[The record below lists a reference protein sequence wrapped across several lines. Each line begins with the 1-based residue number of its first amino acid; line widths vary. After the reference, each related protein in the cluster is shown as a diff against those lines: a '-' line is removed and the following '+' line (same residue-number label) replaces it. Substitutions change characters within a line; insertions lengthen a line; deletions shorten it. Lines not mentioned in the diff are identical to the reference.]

1 MALIFDP
8 QVYPYMKAAL
18 GCIEEELEC
27 QGVGACRY
35 DALITA
41 QDQLDGCDCCGE
53 EHARLGR
60 DGRVW
65 ARAVS
70 INAVEGPTNIPNC
83 PPRLVAEINF
93 GISRCAVTGEELPST
108 GELEA
113 QAVRGYAD
121 MHAMRMALTKCDP
134 KRFNATLG
142 QWTPLGPS
150 GGCYGGIW
158 SVQLQLT

>member
-1 MALIFDP
+1 MAMIFDP

-41 QDQLDGCDCCGE
+41 QDQLDGCDCCGK

-70 INAVEGPTNIPNC
+70 INTARSEEHTSELQSRGHLVCRLLLEKKKRNGRNGHNQDGEKISFAVNQPE
-83 PPRLVAEINF
+83 E
-93 GISRCAVTGEELPST
+93 VTSSMRTLNETYQQKENKSMQKENMQRQPSNT
-108 GELEA
+108 
-113 QAVRGYAD
+113 YK
-121 MHAMRMALTKCDP
+121 TK
-134 KRFNATLG
+134 
-142 QWTPLGPS
+142 
-150 GGCYGGIW
+150 
-158 SVQLQLT
+158 